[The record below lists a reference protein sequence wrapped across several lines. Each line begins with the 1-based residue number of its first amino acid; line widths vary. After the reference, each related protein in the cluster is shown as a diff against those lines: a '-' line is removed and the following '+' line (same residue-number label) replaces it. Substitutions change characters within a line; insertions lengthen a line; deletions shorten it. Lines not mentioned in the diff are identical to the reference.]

1 MKKLIKE
8 VIRTIESQLYTDTAN
23 LIRLEDFDSPVVYME
38 ICKYFSRKPGIRF
51 AANVETRKFA
61 EFTAAN
67 KIEWQNSLAYLRSNG
82 FARDIPLT
90 ALRNMMPQMADETSL
105 LLLMGAETALD
116 KGSLKDFTHI
126 SINDVM
132 VSLKKDYSEW
142 FKDYLEDYDLLSDKN
157 LLIINNIYKDLF
169 RNVNVDVMTFSRFI
183 DSLETQDIVSFKEL
197 LSYIFASLK
206 EYWGIPSI
214 LTNVKMPTSKPQKY
228 ITSAYQFINNDLT
241 LSPAKKKGLGKKLDK
256 YAEDKCIDKSEPF
269 LGFAD
274 YDEFSARLIEFL
286 DNRNIASNR
295 AAFMDADFGVIASIL
310 DLSIDSKEPKQ
321 PKESVIT
328 LKGEPVIVFLQ
339 MLLQAC
345 LRYQKEFGVYP
356 TQLEVSVGAIRL
368 SNCNSA
374 DSSKEEDDSKQD
386 ESIAFHYEN
395 ICMYIGGLLDYI
407 QNKVFSAVGLHAAYT
422 DDIDPFNLNNIDFIL
437 PKLKSIDKWG
447 ANSEIR
453 FSVKAIGDSSDEIKA
468 VDFKWIF
475 SPYASWKN
483 SFSLLRLLCNGD
495 GESSAEAPLLT
506 TCTNMDDLIAS
517 ESEDEFFIKL
527 ESIQCQVVSNYSK
540 AVKRSFE
547 DMGCYPHFAQM
558 SLGFENWTRKLVS
571 DGFFNSIEY
580 IYQLITS
587 YNRLLEEIAKIYSQ
601 YPTSVKEKIGYFL
614 NVFTIISE
622 PNFLQNPRST
632 EVIVPAYNPA
642 MLEKIIARNDY
653 ILFSVAELLEDNDS
667 ITESILNAAFKEY
680 SKLATI
686 TQGMDVIPC
695 GTDKLICRNV
705 WGYYALYYGE
715 KKHSYIN
722 NVELSS
728 DETTDNIAVDDQAGI
743 IYYHI
748 WNYLKTFPSRADGLN
763 VVFLAPTEIQYVVEG
778 INKVAEAL
786 KKTTAT
792 INMKV
797 VCFGGSKNVGGYLR
811 YWLSNYM
818 NKERSV
824 TIKTYLQY
832 ISYGNCSNELKKI
845 LSNQDICFIYD
856 ILKTDRV
863 IFDSYIKTD
872 EDSHSTMKDCQ
883 FPMTFIPDTIS
894 STHGVER
901 KVNISQT
908 QFFASECY
916 TQLANR
922 VISPDSKQA
931 NYKVMQVLA
940 LDSVQKD
947 ILDIAHQQCR
957 WVVCE
962 DKAIDRELLQTD
974 GRRIIGFTTGE
985 GCFGEYNVTVSAK
998 PDILVDIQN
1007 MLTERLMSKFEYWG
1021 YQRANEAAKN
1031 CIALTDT
1038 IDGSRLLKALNPY
1051 DYEIHNFLAYV
1062 LTVKM
1067 IGLDKEDNNYIV
1079 RSLLNL
1085 DSYQHWFYET
1095 GTRPDFMLITIEKD
1109 DALFDEK
1116 KPLKISI
1123 KLIECKMSM
1132 NIDLHIEKAH
1142 EQIESGLTFFRKVW
1156 SPQCTSISRRYW
1168 YTQLYRAI
1176 AFSVLK
1182 MQDNDPNYGVVN
1194 SKIYSV
1200 LKGNFSIKWSGDIF
1214 AFDLVGHSDVINKE
1228 SIGEASLYRVGQ
1240 LCIQKLL
1247 LPSLENS
1254 EDFKYSV
1261 IDLADE
1267 DEYDEPFER
1276 DVHETSSDSLV
1287 DLADIEHITETA
1299 EPVDSAVSETTKDT
1313 QPLPPVAE
1321 NTPEQITVQPTSPSE
1336 QHKRTVSDVR
1346 ILLGEDIRRKHKYY
1360 WEFGNKELNN
1370 RHLLINGNSGCGKTY
1385 CIQGLLMSTARQ
1397 GISSVVFDYT
1407 GGFTEDKL
1415 DPIFAEYMGDRAKQ
1429 RVVYVEGIP
1438 INPFKKGTI
1447 RVGGKDYPEKDVSVA
1462 NRIAEI
1468 FKNVYSFG
1476 AQQTSAVYQA
1486 VFSCLQTNG
1495 ENMTFRNM
1503 ADELE
1508 HMKADT
1514 VVSKIRPFIDLD
1526 PFVQGEDFDWA
1537 QIRDS
1542 SEGIVYVMQF
1552 DGYGRDV
1559 QVLLTELLLWDIWN
1573 FCVKTGDESKPFIL
1587 VMDEAQNLSHGEKS
1601 PSAKILTEGRKFGI
1615 SGWYA
1620 TQFMKPQLT
1629 DDEIQR
1635 LQQAG
1640 QKLYFCPPDDGVTAV
1655 AKNIDITPQ
1664 GSKEWAERLKTLK
1677 KGECVTCGNM
1687 VVNDNWKK
1695 YQPQIIKVI
1704 SLQERLKNE

>member
-1 MKKLIKE
+1 MKKLISE
-8 VIRTIESQLYTDTAN
+8 VIRTIESQLYNNTAN
-23 LIRLEDFDSPVVYME
+23 LIKLEDFDSPIVYME
-38 ICKYFSRKPGIRF
+38 VCKYFFGKPGIRF
-51 AANVETRKFA
+51 TANIESRRFA

-67 KIEWQNSLAYLRSNG
+67 KIEWQNALTYLRSNG
-82 FARDIPLT
+82 FAENIPLT
-90 ALRNMMPQMADETSL
+90 ALRNKMPQMADETSL

-126 SINDVM
+126 SINDITM
-132 VSLKKDYSEW
+132 SLKKDYSEW
-142 FKDYLEDYDLLSDKN
+142 FREFLEDNDLLSDKN
-157 LLIINNIYKDLF
+157 LLTINNIYKDLF

-183 DSLETQDIVSFKEL
+183 DSLDEQDIASFKEL
-197 LSYIFASLK
+197 VNYIFASLK
-206 EYWGIPSI
+206 EYWGMPSI
-214 LTNVKMPTSKPQKY
+214 LTNVKIPASKPQKY
-228 ITSAYQFINNDLT
+228 ITNAYQFINNELT
-241 LSPAKKKGLGKKLDK
+241 LSSAKKKGLVKKLEK
-256 YAEDKCIDKSEPF
+256 YAEDNSIDKSGPF

-274 YDEFSARLIEFL
+274 YDEFAARLIEFL
-286 DNRNIASNR
+286 DNRNIDSNR
-295 AAFMDADFGVIASIL
+295 ASFMNADFGVITKIL
-310 DLSIDSKEPKQ
+310 DLPIDSKDPK
-321 PKESVIT
+321 PVKDSVIT
-328 LKGEPVIVFLQ
+328 LKGEPIIIFLQ

-345 LRYQKEFGVYP
+345 LKYKKEFEVYP
-356 TQLEVSVGAIRL
+356 TQLEVTVGSIRL
-368 SNCNSA
+368 SNC
-374 DSSKEEDDSKQD
+374 DSSDVSEED
-386 ESIAFHYEN
+386 ESIGFHYEN
-395 ICMYIGGLLDYI
+395 ICMYMGGLLDYI
-407 QNKVFSAVGLHAAYT
+407 QNKVLAAAGLHAVYA
-422 DDIDPFNLNNIDFIL
+422 DSIDPFNSNNFDYIY

-453 FSVKAIGDSSDEIKA
+453 FSVKAIGDSSDAIKST
-468 VDFKWIF
+468 DFKWIF

-483 SFSLLRLLCNGD
+483 SFSLLRLLYNGD

-506 TCTNMDDLIAS
+506 TCSNMDDLIAS

-540 AVKRSFE
+540 AVKKSFK
-547 DMGCYPHFAQM
+547 DMGCYQDFAQM
-558 SLGFENWTRKLVS
+558 SIGFESWAGKLIS
-571 DGFFNSIEY
+571 GGFFNSIEEV
-580 IYQLITS
+580 YQLITN
-587 YNRLLEEIAKIYSQ
+587 YNKLLEEIAKIYSR

-642 MLEKIIARNDY
+642 MLEKITARNDY
-653 ILFSVAELLEDNDS
+653 ILFSAAELLEDKDS
-667 ITESILNAAFKEY
+667 ITESKLTAAFKEY

-686 TQGMDVIPC
+686 TQGMDVIPS

-705 WGYYALYYGE
+705 WGYYALYYGD

-722 NVELSS
+722 NIELTP
-728 DETTDNIAVDDQAGI
+728 DETADNAEVDDQAGI

-748 WNYLKTFPSRADGLN
+748 SNYLRTFPSRADGLN
-763 VVFLAPTEIQYVVEG
+763 VVFIAPTEIQYVVEG

-797 VCFGGSKNVGGYLR
+797 VCFGGSKNIGGYLR

-818 NKERSV
+818 TKERSV

-832 ISYGNCSNELKKI
+832 ISYGNCKNELTKI
-845 LSNQDICFIYD
+845 LANQDICFIYD
-856 ILKTDRV
+856 ILKTDR
-863 IFDSYIKTD
+863 ITFDSYIKTD

-908 QFFASECY
+908 QFFASECF

-922 VISPDSKQA
+922 VINPDSKQA
-931 NYKVMQVLA
+931 DYKVMQVLA
-940 LDSVQKD
+940 LDSVQKE

-1007 MLTERLMSKFEYWG
+1007 MLRERLMSKFDYWG
-1021 YQRANEAAKN
+1021 AQRADEAAKH

-1038 IDGSRLLKALNPY
+1038 LDGSRLLKALNPY

-1067 IGLDKEDNNYIV
+1067 IGLDKKDDKYIV
-1079 RSLLNL
+1079 RSLFNL

-1109 DALFDEK
+1109 DDLFDEK

-1123 KLIECKMSM
+1123 KLIECKMSL
-1132 NIDLHIEKAH
+1132 NIDQHIEKAH
-1142 EQIESGLTFFRKVW
+1142 DQIESGLEFFKKVW
-1156 SPQCTSISRRYW
+1156 NPQSPSISRRYW

-1228 SIGEASLYRVGQ
+1228 SMESASLYRVGQ
-1240 LCIQKLL
+1240 LCIQKML
-1247 LPSLENS
+1247 LPSLEYS

-1261 IDLADE
+1261 IEPTDNDDE
-1267 DEYDEPFER
+1267 DDPLKEE
-1276 DVHETSSDSLV
+1276 VHETNSGLQEESQDTEQLPIKTVPV
-1287 DLADIEHITETA
+1287 DTDASETLPDPQPQHPVEENTAEETA
-1299 EPVDSAVSETTKDT
+1299 AV
-1313 QPLPPVAE
+1313 P
-1321 NTPEQITVQPTSPSE
+1321 SPQSE
-1336 QHKRTVSDVR
+1336 QCKRTISDVR
-1346 ILLGEDIRRKHKYY
+1346 ILLGEDIRKKQKYY

-1415 DPIFAEYMGDRAKQ
+1415 DPVFAECMGDRAKQ

-1476 AQQTSAVYQA
+1476 AQQTSAVYQS
-1486 VFSCLQTNG
+1486 VMNCLQTKG

-1508 HMKADT
+1508 HIKADT

-1537 QIRDS
+1537 QIRDNP
-1542 SEGIVYVMQF
+1542 EGIVYVMQF

-1573 FCVKTGDESKPFIL
+1573 FCVKTGDESKPLIL

-1664 GSKEWAERLKTLK
+1664 GSKEWAERLKKLK

-1687 VVNDNWKK
+1687 VINDNWKK
-1695 YQPQIIKVI
+1695 YPPQIIKVI

>member
-1 MKKLIKE
+1 MKKLIRE
-8 VIRTIESQLYTDTAN
+8 VIRTIESQLYNNTAN
-23 LIRLEDFDSPVVYME
+23 LIKLEDFDSPIVYKE
-38 ICKYFSRKPGIRF
+38 ICKYYSGKLGIRF
-51 AANVETRKFA
+51 AANIEARRFN

-67 KIEWQNSLAYLRSNG
+67 KIEWQNALAYLRSNG
-82 FARDIPLT
+82 FAEDIPLT
-90 ALRNMMPQMADETSL
+90 ALRNKMPQMADETSL

-126 SINDVM
+126 SVNDVM
-132 VSLKKDYSEW
+132 MSLKRNYGEW
-142 FKDYLEDYDLLSDKN
+142 FREYLEDNGLLSEKN
-157 LLIINNIYKDLF
+157 LLTINNIYKDLF
-169 RNVNVDVMTFSRFI
+169 RNVNVDVMSFSRFV
-183 DSLETQDIVSFKEL
+183 DSLDKQDIASFQEL
-197 LSYIFASLK
+197 VNYIFASLK

-214 LTNVKMPTSKPQKY
+214 LTNVKTPTSKPQKY
-228 ITSAYQFINNDLT
+228 ITNAYQFINNELT
-241 LSPAKKKGLGKKLDK
+241 LSSAKKKGLIKKLEK
-256 YAEDKCIDKSEPF
+256 YAEDNSIDKSKPF

-274 YDEFSARLIEFL
+274 YDEFAARLMEFL
-286 DNRNIASNR
+286 DNRNIDSNR
-295 AAFMDADFGVIASIL
+295 AAFLDADFGVITKIL
-310 DLSIDSKEPKQ
+310 DLPVDSKEPK
-321 PKESVIT
+321 PVKDSVIT

-345 LRYQKEFGVYP
+345 LKYKKEFEVYP
-356 TQLEVSVGAIRL
+356 TQLEVTVGSIRL
-368 SNCNSA
+368 SNCNSL
-374 DSSKEEDDSKQD
+374 DTSEED
-386 ESIAFHYEN
+386 ESIGFHYEN
-395 ICMYIGGLLDYI
+395 ICMYMGGLLDYI
-407 QNKVFSAVGLHAAYT
+407 QKKVLAAAGLHAVYA
-422 DDIDPFNLNNIDFIL
+422 DDIDPFSSNNFDYIH

-468 VDFKWIF
+468 TDFKWIF

-483 SFSLLRLLCNGD
+483 SFSLLRLLYNSD

-506 TCTNMDDLIAS
+506 TCSNMDDLIAS

-540 AVKRSFE
+540 SVKKSFK
-547 DMGCYPHFAQM
+547 DMGCYQDFAKL
-558 SLGFENWTRKLVS
+558 SIGFRNWADKIIS
-571 DGFFNSIEY
+571 DGFFNSIEEV
-580 IYQLITS
+580 YQLITN
-587 YNRLLEEIAKIYSQ
+587 YNKLLEEIAKIYSQ

-622 PNFLQNPRST
+622 PNFLQNPKST

-642 MLEKIIARNDY
+642 MLEKITARNDY
-653 ILFSVAELLEDNDS
+653 ILFSAAELLEEKDS
-667 ITESILNAAFKEY
+667 ITESNLAAAFKEY

-686 TQGMDVIPC
+686 TQGMDVIPS

-705 WGYYALYYGE
+705 WGYYALYYGD

-722 NVELSS
+722 NIELTP
-728 DETTDNIAVDDQAGI
+728 DETADNAEVDDQAGI

-748 WNYLKTFPSRADGLN
+748 SNYLKTFPSRADGLN
-763 VVFLAPTEIQYVVEG
+763 VVFIAPTEIQYVVEG

-797 VCFGGSKNVGGYLR
+797 VCFGGSKNIGGYLR

-818 NKERSV
+818 TKERSV

-832 ISYGNCSNELKKI
+832 ISYGNCKNELTKI
-845 LSNQDICFIYD
+845 LANQDICFIYD
-856 ILKTDRV
+856 ILKTDR
-863 IFDSYIKTD
+863 ITFDSYIKTD
-872 EDSHSTMKDCQ
+872 EDSHSIMKDCQ

-931 NYKVMQVLA
+931 DYKVMQVLA
-940 LDSVQKD
+940 LDSVQKE
-947 ILDIAHQQCR
+947 ILDIAHQKCR

-1007 MLTERLMSKFEYWG
+1007 MLKERFMSKFEYWG
-1021 YQRANEAAKN
+1021 AQRADEAAKN
-1031 CIALTDT
+1031 CIALTDSL
-1038 IDGSRLLKALNPY
+1038 DGSRLLKALNPY

-1067 IGLDKEDNNYIV
+1067 IGLDKEDDKYIV

-1123 KLIECKMSM
+1123 KLIECKMSL
-1132 NIDLHIEKAH
+1132 NIDQHIEKAH
-1142 EQIESGLTFFRKVW
+1142 EQIESGMEFFKKVW
-1156 SPQCTSISRRYW
+1156 DPQSTSISRRYW

-1214 AFDLVGHSDVINKE
+1214 AFDLVGYSDAINQE
-1228 SIGEASLYRVGQ
+1228 SIGAASLYRVGQ
-1240 LCIQKLL
+1240 MCIQKML
-1247 LPSLENS
+1247 LPSLGDS
-1254 EDFKYSV
+1254 EDFKYAV
-1261 IDLADE
+1261 IEPAD
-1267 DEYDEPFER
+1267 DDDDDSFEEEEH
-1276 DVHETSSDSLV
+1276 DSNSDSQEDLV
-1287 DLADIEHITETA
+1287 GIEQIPITIEPVDTDISETMSAPQPQPPVVENIPEETA
-1299 EPVDSAVSETTKDT
+1299 E
-1313 QPLPPVAE
+1313 
-1321 NTPEQITVQPTSPSE
+1321 QPTSKPE
-1336 QHKRTVSDVR
+1336 QQKRTITDVR
-1346 ILLGEDIRRKHKYY
+1346 ILLGEDIRKKQKYY

-1385 CIQGLLMSTARQ
+1385 CIQGLLMSTASQ

-1407 GGFTEDKL
+1407 GGFTNSKL
-1415 DPIFAEYMGDRAKQ
+1415 DPVFKESLQGRIQQ
-1429 RVVYVEGIP
+1429 RIIKIKKIP
-1438 INPFKKGTI
+1438 INPFAKGEI
-1447 RVGGKDYPEKDVSVA
+1447 QIDDDIFVPEEDIDVASK
-1462 NRIAEI
+1462 ISEI
-1468 FKNVYSFG
+1468 LATVYNFG
-1476 AQQTSAVYQA
+1476 DQQKSAVYSSVLSGMQKHGEKMDFRFMA
-1486 VFSCLQTNG
+1486 EGLDSIGTNYS
-1495 ENMTFRNM
+1495 
-1503 ADELE
+1503 
-1508 HMKADT
+1508 KT
-1514 VVSKIRPFIDLD
+1514 VLSKIKPFIDMN
-1526 PFVQGEDFDWA
+1526 PFTIEEDFSWES
-1537 QIRDS
+1537 IRDA
-1542 SEGIVYVMQF
+1542 EDGIVYVMQLA
-1552 DGYGRDV
+1552 GYGRDV

-1573 FCVKTGDESKPFIL
+1573 FCVKTGDESKPL
-1587 VMDEAQNLSHGEKS
+1587 VLVLDEAQNLSHGEKS

-1664 GSKEWAERLKTLK
+1664 GSKEWAERLKRLK

-1687 VVNDNWKK
+1687 VVNGNWKK